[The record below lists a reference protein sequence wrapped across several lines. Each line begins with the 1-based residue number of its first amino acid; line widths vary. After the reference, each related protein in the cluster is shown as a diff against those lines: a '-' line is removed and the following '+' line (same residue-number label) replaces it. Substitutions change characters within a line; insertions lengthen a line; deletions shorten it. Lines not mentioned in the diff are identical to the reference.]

1 MIREILNPMLTQL
14 INARILTPQGWL
26 KDGSVLIRDG
36 KILEVTNCDLAVI
49 GAQLIDVKGMYVL
62 PGGVE
67 IHAHGG
73 GGRDFMECTEDAF
86 RGAVQTHMKYGTT
99 SIFPTLSSS
108 TVPMIEQ
115 AAETCTKMMA
125 EKDSPI
131 LGLHLEGHYLNMA
144 MAGGQM
150 PENIKNPDPNE
161 YIPIVENWHCIK
173 RWDAAPEL
181 PGAMQFGKY
190 ITGKGI
196 LASVA
201 HTQAEF
207 EDIRTAYEAGYTHA
221 THFYN
226 AMPGFH
232 KRREYKYE
240 GTVESIYLM
249 DDMTVEV
256 VADGIHVPPTILR
269 LVYKIKGVERMC
281 AITDALACAAS
292 DSKEA
297 FDPRVIIED
306 GVCKLADHSAL
317 AGSVA
322 TMDRLIRTMV
332 QKAIIY
338 DRIISSDAW
347 DALMENEYYYNIHR
361 GLLNGFPGTV
371 LALLNIMF
379 GLWALAASV
388 SCSGNR
394 PAAAPSAVGVWA
406 DRDCELLR
414 TERFALL
421 FESNGDTTTSLLQR
435 MDATDTVLLGK
446 TVFTPDSV
454 LMQYVHRPGEAR
466 QYADPG
472 AVQPDGRLRIVVE
485 GRERML
491 EKIESFAVSA
501 PYEMLKAS
509 PLEIGFCIQQWSL
522 GTRCRCENGSI
533 SFEAGTNRHSYTF
546 NIEPGFVYCRAAR
559 LRFNERGGLFAQN
572 IRMMANAREHTA
584 FRRSPQTSD
593 RTTIIFPAM

>member
-1 MIREILNPMLTQL
+1 MLTQL

-86 RGAVQTHMKYGTT
+86 RAAVKTHMKYGTT

-108 TVPMIEQ
+108 PVPMIEQ
-115 AAETCTKMMA
+115 AAETCTKLME

-144 MAGGQM
+144 MAGGQI
-150 PENIKNPDPNE
+150 PENIKSPDPNE
-161 YIPIVENWHCIK
+161 YIPIVETWSCIK

-190 ITGKGI
+190 ITAKGI

-240 GTVESIYLM
+240 GTVESIYLL

-269 LVYKIKGVERMC
+269 LVYKIKGVERTC
-281 AITDALACAAS
+281 LITDALACAAS
-292 DSKEA
+292 DSREA

-332 QKAIIY
+332 QKAEIPLADAVRMASETPAKIMGVY
-338 DRIISSDAW
+338 DRKGSLQKGKDADIIVMDE
-347 DALMENEYYYNIHR
+347 D
-361 GLLNGFPGTV
+361 LNV
-371 LALLNIMF
+371 RA
-379 GLWALAASV
+379 
-388 SCSGNR
+388 
-394 PAAAPSAVGVWA
+394 VWA
-406 DRDCELLR
+406 
-414 TERFALL
+414 
-421 FESNGDTTTSLLQR
+421 
-435 MDATDTVLLGK
+435 MGK
-446 TVFTPDSV
+446 LVPETNT
-454 LMQYVHRPGEAR
+454 
-466 QYADPG
+466 
-472 AVQPDGRLRIVVE
+472 
-485 GRERML
+485 
-491 EKIESFAVSA
+491 
-501 PYEMLKAS
+501 
-509 PLEIGFCIQQWSL
+509 
-522 GTRCRCENGSI
+522 I
-533 SFEAGTNRHSYTF
+533 S
-546 NIEPGFVYCRAAR
+546 
-559 LRFNERGGLFAQN
+559 
-572 IRMMANAREHTA
+572 
-584 FRRSPQTSD
+584 
-593 RTTIIFPAM
+593 

>member
-1 MIREILNPMLTQL
+1 MLTQL

-86 RGAVQTHMKYGTT
+86 RGAVKTHMKYGTT

-332 QKAIIY
+332 QKADIPLSDAVRMVSETPARIMGVY
-338 DRIISSDAW
+338 DRKGSLQKGKDAGSIVM
-347 DALMENEYYYNIHR
+347 DEDLKIRA
-361 GLLNGFPGTV
+361 
-371 LALLNIMF
+371 
-379 GLWALAASV
+379 
-388 SCSGNR
+388 
-394 PAAAPSAVGVWA
+394 VWA
-406 DRDCELLR
+406 
-414 TERFALL
+414 
-421 FESNGDTTTSLLQR
+421 
-435 MDATDTVLLGK
+435 MGK
-446 TVFTPDSV
+446 LVPET
-454 LMQYVHRPGEAR
+454 
-466 QYADPG
+466 
-472 AVQPDGRLRIVVE
+472 
-485 GRERML
+485 
-491 EKIESFAVSA
+491 
-501 PYEMLKAS
+501 
-509 PLEIGFCIQQWSL
+509 
-522 GTRCRCENGSI
+522 GTLS
-533 SFEAGTNRHSYTF
+533 
-546 NIEPGFVYCRAAR
+546 
-559 LRFNERGGLFAQN
+559 
-572 IRMMANAREHTA
+572 
-584 FRRSPQTSD
+584 
-593 RTTIIFPAM
+593 

>member
-1 MIREILNPMLTQL
+1 MLTQL

-86 RGAVQTHMKYGTT
+86 RGAVKTHMKYGTT

-115 AAETCTKMMA
+115 AAETCTRLMA

-144 MAGGQM
+144 MAGGQL

-161 YIPIVENWHCIK
+161 YIPIVENLHCIK

-190 ITGKGI
+190 ITAKGI

-240 GTVESIYLM
+240 GTVESIYLL

-332 QKAIIY
+332 QKADIPLADAARMVSETPARIMGVFDRKGSLQKGKDADIIVM
-338 DRIISSDAW
+338 DED
-347 DALMENEYYYNIHR
+347 
-361 GLLNGFPGTV
+361 LNV
-371 LALLNIMF
+371 RA
-379 GLWALAASV
+379 
-388 SCSGNR
+388 
-394 PAAAPSAVGVWA
+394 VWA
-406 DRDCELLR
+406 MGNLVPE
-414 TERFALL
+414 
-421 FESNGDTTTSLLQR
+421 
-435 MDATDTVLLGK
+435 
-446 TVFTPDSV
+446 
-454 LMQYVHRPGEAR
+454 
-466 QYADPG
+466 
-472 AVQPDGRLRIVVE
+472 
-485 GRERML
+485 
-491 EKIESFAVSA
+491 
-501 PYEMLKAS
+501 
-509 PLEIGFCIQQWSL
+509 
-522 GTRCRCENGSI
+522 
-533 SFEAGTNRHSYTF
+533 TNTLS
-546 NIEPGFVYCRAAR
+546 
-559 LRFNERGGLFAQN
+559 
-572 IRMMANAREHTA
+572 
-584 FRRSPQTSD
+584 
-593 RTTIIFPAM
+593 

>member
-1 MIREILNPMLTQL
+1 MLTQL

-49 GAQLIDVKGMYVL
+49 GAQLIDVKGMHVL

-115 AAETCTKMMA
+115 AAETCTRMMA

-292 DSKEA
+292 DNKEA

-332 QKAIIY
+332 QKADIPLADAVRMVSETPARIMNVY
-338 DRIISSDAW
+338 DRKGSLQKGKDADIIVMDEDLKIRA
-347 DALMENEYYYNIHR
+347 
-361 GLLNGFPGTV
+361 
-371 LALLNIMF
+371 
-379 GLWALAASV
+379 
-388 SCSGNR
+388 
-394 PAAAPSAVGVWA
+394 VWA
-406 DRDCELLR
+406 
-414 TERFALL
+414 
-421 FESNGDTTTSLLQR
+421 
-435 MDATDTVLLGK
+435 MGK
-446 TVFTPDSV
+446 LVPKPTRSSW
-454 LMQYVHRPGEAR
+454 
-466 QYADPG
+466 
-472 AVQPDGRLRIVVE
+472 AVWV
-485 GRERML
+485 
-491 EKIESFAVSA
+491 
-501 PYEMLKAS
+501 
-509 PLEIGFCIQQWSL
+509 
-522 GTRCRCENGSI
+522 
-533 SFEAGTNRHSYTF
+533 
-546 NIEPGFVYCRAAR
+546 
-559 LRFNERGGLFAQN
+559 
-572 IRMMANAREHTA
+572 
-584 FRRSPQTSD
+584 
-593 RTTIIFPAM
+593 

>member
-1 MIREILNPMLTQL
+1 MLTQL

-86 RGAVQTHMKYGTT
+86 RAAVKTHMKYGTT

-115 AAETCTKMMA
+115 AAETCTKLME

-144 MAGGQM
+144 MAGGQI
-150 PENIKNPDPNE
+150 PENIKSPDPNE
-161 YIPIVENWHCIK
+161 YIPIVEIWSCIK

-190 ITGKGI
+190 ITAKGI

-240 GTVESIYLM
+240 GTVESIYLL

-269 LVYKIKGVERMC
+269 LVYKIKGVERTC
-281 AITDALACAAS
+281 LITDALACAAS
-292 DSKEA
+292 DSREA

-332 QKAIIY
+332 QKAEIPLADAVRMASETPAKIMGVY
-338 DRIISSDAW
+338 DRKGSLQKGKDADIIVMDE
-347 DALMENEYYYNIHR
+347 D
-361 GLLNGFPGTV
+361 LNV
-371 LALLNIMF
+371 RA
-379 GLWALAASV
+379 
-388 SCSGNR
+388 
-394 PAAAPSAVGVWA
+394 VWA
-406 DRDCELLR
+406 
-414 TERFALL
+414 
-421 FESNGDTTTSLLQR
+421 
-435 MDATDTVLLGK
+435 MGK
-446 TVFTPDSV
+446 LVPETNT
-454 LMQYVHRPGEAR
+454 
-466 QYADPG
+466 
-472 AVQPDGRLRIVVE
+472 
-485 GRERML
+485 
-491 EKIESFAVSA
+491 
-501 PYEMLKAS
+501 
-509 PLEIGFCIQQWSL
+509 
-522 GTRCRCENGSI
+522 I
-533 SFEAGTNRHSYTF
+533 S
-546 NIEPGFVYCRAAR
+546 
-559 LRFNERGGLFAQN
+559 
-572 IRMMANAREHTA
+572 
-584 FRRSPQTSD
+584 
-593 RTTIIFPAM
+593 